1 MPRGD
6 RSTATRDALLK
17 AGARVFVRRS
27 LKGTTVRE
35 IVEEAGLTIPVL
47 YYHFSGKEELYA
59 AVIAE
64 GRAQFR
70 ALLEAALGEKGDAV
84 TRLRRVALAHVHF
97 GREDPIRL
105 RLLCS
110 ELFRAPGCGEPVPAA
125 GELNLWTREQM
136 RGLFTAADDAGELSV
151 RDPNLA
157 ERLFTA
163 LLAGLM
169 IEQARDPDKVVLD
182 DDLAEHVVRTFCG
195 GIGGEAPAARGRPR
209 ARVVRLHTRPR
220 AVNRRTAPRVPPNRV
235 IE

>member
-6 RSTATRDALLK
+6 RSTATRGALLK

-27 LKGTTVRE
+27 LQGATVRE
-35 IVEEAGLTIPVL
+35 IVEEAGLTVPVL
-47 YYHFSGKEELYA
+47 YYHFSGKQDLYA

-70 ALLEAALGEKGDAV
+70 ALLEEALAEPGDAIA
-84 TRLRRVALAHVHF
+84 RLRRIALVHVRF
-97 GREDPIRL
+97 GREDPVRL

-110 ELFRAPGCGEPVPAA
+110 ELFRAPGCGEPAPAA
-125 GELNLWTREQM
+125 GELNLWTRAQIRSVLE
-136 RGLFTAADDAGELSV
+136 RADEAGELAV
-151 RDPNLA
+151 RDAAVA
-157 ERLFTA
+157 ERLFTSI
-163 LLAGLM
+163 LVGLM

-182 DDLAEHVVRTFCG
+182 DALADHAVRTFCG
-195 GIGGEAPAARGRPR
+195 GIGGEPPAARGRPR

-220 AVNRRTAPRVPPNRV
+220 AINRRNSPRVPPNRV